1 MITKR
6 NDILING
13 TTGMSLEHML
23 SKERYTQKTHIVW
36 SKCVMS
42 RRGTKSVVV
51 AIAWRDRDN

>member
-6 NDILING
+6 NDVLING

-42 RRGTKSVVV
+42 RRGTKSIVV
-51 AIAWRDRDN
+51 AIA